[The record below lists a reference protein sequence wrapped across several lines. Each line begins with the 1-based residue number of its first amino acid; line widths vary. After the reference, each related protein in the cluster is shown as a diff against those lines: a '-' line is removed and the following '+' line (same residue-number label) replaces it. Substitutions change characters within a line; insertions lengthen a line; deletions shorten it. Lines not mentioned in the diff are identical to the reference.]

1 MFAFLFGVTL
11 AGQVWANT
19 ILRQDDNQTTD
30 CYFYSNYFQ
39 FDFNNGASFEIS
51 FNGEI
56 IETSECIP
64 VEEYSAT
71 HGACVR
77 NFVINGT
84 TIEFDLLDGEYST
97 TEFAHYI
104 TNFPVAVSANAV
116 NGTVSIEGSNAVGQ
130 TIVLTVTPN
139 DDYEFNCWSDGNTD
153 NPRTI
158 VINGNMDLKAFCLT
172 EGQTLV
178 NLTVTG
184 GENGTVSGGGVYVS
198 GTVARMHAT
207 PNSDYHFVRWSDS
220 NTDNPRT
227 VTVTS
232 DATFAAEFEE
242 HTVVIDAADPPTSLP
257 GFGYTEGSHCSVCGK
272 ILTGRNL
279 TYWCQITASAENGSV
294 NGAGL
299 YVYGQTVT
307 LTVTP
312 DDDYEFNCWSDG
324 NTDNPRTITIGWGS
338 ENLDFKAL
346 CMTEGQSV
354 IIITAAADENGSAI
368 GGGIGISGIET
379 TVTLQ
384 ATPNRGYHFTHWSD
398 GNADNPRTVTVT
410 SNATFTA
417 EFEAHTLIGDGNT
430 VPATDTESGWTE
442 SSHCSVC
449 GAVIP
454 QRIILPHK
462 LEIYRYETNGNNSDV
477 LVEPDNGVYALNTY
491 ETDVNNWDSQFF
503 IVFADQNISVGNDC
517 DVKFEYRKLEG
528 SGVVKFDAQ
537 GHSDPHGY
545 VNNDGWSMLEA
556 TEEWQEYTG
565 SFEITGEIRTLAVNA
580 SIACDN
586 GTLLLRNI
594 VIKVNGYEVVKT
606 KETMADTEVSSVS
619 TASNNDS
626 YGTTEV
632 IGEIT
637 YGSEVSLKAT
647 PAAHYHFVS
656 WNDNNTDNPRTVTVT
671 GNATYTANFAINSY
685 NVVATSDATAGNAY
699 SSHSKVDY
707 GTAVSF
713 YAIPK
718 YGYYFKNWSNGST
731 AAMQNI
737 TISQDTT
744 LTAIFEKYPSVI
756 VKDTIIHDTIK
767 VEVPVTV
774 TNTVVEYIKDTIVE
788 TVKDTIIETIK
799 DTIIQTVKDT
809 IVQTV
814 KDTITVTDTIRI
826 TNTDT
831 IKIQTIIYDTI
842 TNTVHDTIYITKTDT
857 VYLQTSVSEKNAIGL
872 KVYPNPTVSF
882 VTVDADA
889 EFSFVLTDL
898 NGKLL
903 RKEENAASYLLDLS
917 EYPDG
922 VYLLNTSDGTTHKI
936 VKE

>member
-39 FDFNNGASFEIS
+39 FDFNTGASFYIS
-51 FNGEI
+51 FEGEI
-56 IETSECIP
+56 IETSECSP

-71 HGACVR
+71 FGACVR
-77 NFVINGT
+77 NFVINGAN
-84 TIEFDLLDGEYST
+84 IEFDLLDGEYST

-104 TNFPVAVSANAV
+104 TRLPVAVSAYAE
-116 NGTVSIEGSNAVGQ
+116 NGIVSVEGSNEVGQ

-139 DDYEFNCWSDGNTD
+139 DDYEFNSWSDGNTN

-158 VINGNMDLKAFCLT
+158 VIDGNMDLKAICLS

-178 NLTVTG
+178 NLPVTA
-184 GENGTVSGGGVYVS
+184 GENGTVSGGGIYGS
-198 GTVARMHAT
+198 GTITRLYAT
-207 PNSDYHFVRWSDS
+207 PNTGYHFLRWSDS

-242 HTVVIDAADPPTSLP
+242 HTVVIDAAEPPTSLP

-272 ILTGRNL
+272 VLTQRNY
-279 TYWCQITASAENGSV
+279 TCWSQISASAENGSV

-324 NTDNPRTITIGWGS
+324 NTDNPRTITINRC
-338 ENLDFKAL
+338 ENLDFKAFCL
-346 CMTEGQSV
+346 TEGQS
-354 IIITAAADENGSAI
+354 IINITATADENGSAI

-442 SSHCSVC
+442 SSRCSIC

-454 QRIILPHK
+454 QRIILPPK
-462 LEIYRYETNGNNSDV
+462 LEVYRYETNGNHSDE

-503 IVFADQNISVGNDC
+503 IVFADQNISDGNDC
-517 DVKFEYRKLEG
+517 DVRFEYRKSEG

-537 GHSDPHGY
+537 GHSDPHSY

-556 TEEWQEYTG
+556 TEEWQSYEG
-565 SFEITGEIRTLAVNA
+565 SFEITGEIRTFAVNA

-594 VIKVNGYEVVKT
+594 VVKVNGYEVVKT
-606 KETMADTEVSSVS
+606 KETMADTDTEVSTVT
-619 TASNNDS
+619 TASNNDL

-632 IGEIT
+632 IGENAF
-637 YGSEVSLKAT
+637 GSEVSLKAT
-647 PAAHYHFVS
+647 PTVHYHFVS
-656 WNDNNTDNPRTVTVT
+656 WNDGNTDNPRTVTVI

-685 NVVATSDATAGNAY
+685 NVAATADATAGNAY
-699 SSHSKVDY
+699 CSHSKVDY

-744 LTAIFEKYPSVI
+744 LTANFDEYPSVI

-767 VEVPVTV
+767 VEVP
-774 TNTVVEYIKDTIVE
+774 I
-788 TVKDTIIETIK
+788 
-799 DTIIQTVKDT
+799 VKDT
-809 IVQTV
+809 IVHDTV
-814 KDTITVTDTIRI
+814 KID
-826 TNTDT
+826 NL
-831 IKIQTIIYDTI
+831 
-842 TNTVHDTIYITKTDT
+842 VHDTIYITKTDT
-857 VYLQTSVSEKNAIGL
+857 IYLQTAVSEVNAIGV
-872 KVYPNPTVSF
+872 KIYPNPTVSF

-889 EFSFVLTDL
+889 EFSFVLTDIK
-898 NGKLL
+898 GKLL

-917 EYPDG
+917 EYSEG
-922 VYLLNTSDGTTHKI
+922 VYLLNTSDGATHKI